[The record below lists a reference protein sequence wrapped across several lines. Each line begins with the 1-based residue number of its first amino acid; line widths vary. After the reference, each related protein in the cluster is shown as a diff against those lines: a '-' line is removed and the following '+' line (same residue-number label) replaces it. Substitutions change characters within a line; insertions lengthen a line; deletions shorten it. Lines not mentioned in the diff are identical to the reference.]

1 MTVKRD
7 YYEVL
12 GIARGASAAE
22 IKTSYRRLARQF
34 HPDINKE
41 PAAEELFKEINEAY
55 EVLGD
60 EQKRATYDRFGH
72 AGLQGAGAG
81 AGGFGGFGGFGD
93 LGDIFEEFFSGV
105 SGTRTRRSA
114 RARGP
119 ARGDDLRADISIPF
133 LEAVFGTERE
143 IQVPRTETCPQCQGS
158 GAEPGTTPIV
168 CNQCRG
174 TGEVRQVQQSF
185 LGSFVNVGTCP
196 TCGGSGET
204 IPTPCSQC
212 NGRKRVRKSHT
223 LKVKVPAGI
232 DSGMRIRLVGEG
244 DAGARGGPAGNLY
257 VFVNVEDHP
266 YFQRREDD
274 IILNLVINVAQAAL
288 GDEITIPT
296 VNGEEEIRIESGT
309 QPGHVIRLRGRGVPH
324 IRQSGR
330 GDQILV
336 VQVAVPEKLDSEQRE
351 LFHQLGRT
359 LGKEIVAVNK
369 EKGLFG
375 HLKDLKEA
383 LGL

>member
-1 MTVKRD
+1 MTIKRD

-12 GIARGASAAE
+12 GIARGASAAD

-41 PAAEELFKEINEAY
+41 PEAEKRFKEINEAY

-60 EQKRATYDRFGH
+60 EHKRATYDRFGH
-72 AGLQGAGAG
+72 AGLQGGAAG
-81 AGGFGGFGGFGD
+81 AGGFSGFAGFGD

-105 SGTRTRRSA
+105 SGTRTRRTS
-114 RARGP
+114 RTRGP

-133 LEAVFGTERE
+133 LEAVFGTERD
-143 IQVPRTETCPQCQGS
+143 IQVPRTETCTQCQGS
-158 GAEPGTTPIV
+158 GAEPGTTPVV
-168 CNQCRG
+168 CSQCRG

-185 LGSFVNVGTCP
+185 LGSFVNVSTCP

-204 IPTPCSQC
+204 ISTPCSEC
-212 NGRKRVRKSHT
+212 NGRKRVRTSHT

-232 DSGMRIRLVGEG
+232 DTGMRIRLVGEG

-257 VFVNVEDHP
+257 VFVHVEEHA

-274 IILNLVINVAQAAL
+274 IILNLAINVAQAAL

-296 VNGEEEIRIESGT
+296 VDGEEKIRIEPGT
-309 QPGHVIRLRGRGVPH
+309 QPGHLIRLRGRGVPH
-324 IRQSGR
+324 LRQTGR
-330 GDQILV
+330 GDQIV
-336 VQVAVPEKLDSEQRE
+336 AVQVAIPEKLDSEQRE
-351 LFHQLGRT
+351 LLRQLGRT
-359 LGKEIVAVNK
+359 LGKEIVSVNK

>member
-1 MTVKRD
+1 MTTKRD

-12 GIARGASAAE
+12 GIARGASATD
-22 IKTSYRRLARQF
+22 IKRSYRRLARQY

-41 PAAEELFKEINEAY
+41 PEAEQRFKEINEAY

-60 EQKRATYDRFGH
+60 EEKRATYDRLGH
-72 AGLQGAGAG
+72 AGLQGGAAGAS
-81 AGGFGGFGGFGD
+81 GFGGFGGFGD

-105 SGTRTRRSA
+105 SGTRTRRAA
-114 RARGP
+114 RSRGP
-119 ARGDDLRADISIPF
+119 SRGDDLRADLSIPF

-143 IQVPRTETCPQCQGS
+143 IQVPRTETCPHCQGS

-168 CNQCRG
+168 CSQCRG
-174 TGEVRQVQQSF
+174 TGEVRHVQQSF
-185 LGSFVNVGTCP
+185 LGSFVNVSTCP

-204 IPTPCSQC
+204 IATPCSRC
-212 NGRKRVRKSHT
+212 HGRKRVQTTHQ

-232 DSGMRIRLVGEG
+232 DNGMRIRLVGEG
-244 DAGARGGPAGNLY
+244 DAGSRGGPAGNLY
-257 VFVNVEDHP
+257 VFVHVEEHP

-296 VNGEEEIRIESGT
+296 VDGEEKIRIEPGT
-309 QPGHVIRLRGRGVPH
+309 QPGHLIRLRGRGVPH
-324 IRQSGR
+324 LRQSGR
-330 GDQILV
+330 GDQIIA
-336 VQVAVPEKLDSEQRE
+336 VQVAIPEKLNAEQKE
-351 LFHQLGRT
+351 LLQQLGRT
-359 LGKEIVAVNK
+359 LGKEIVSENK

>member
-1 MTVKRD
+1 MTTKRD

-12 GIARGASAAE
+12 GVARGASATD
-22 IKTSYRRLARQF
+22 IKRSYRRLARQY

-41 PAAEELFKEINEAY
+41 PEAEERFKEINEAY

-60 EQKRATYDRFGH
+60 EEKRATYDRFGH
-72 AGLQGAGAG
+72 AGLQSSAAGAS
-81 AGGFGGFGGFGD
+81 GFGGFGGFGD

-105 SGTRTRRSA
+105 SGTRTRRAGRS
-114 RARGP
+114 RAP
-119 ARGDDLRADISIPF
+119 SRGDDLRADISVPF
-133 LEAVFGTERE
+133 LDAVFGTERE

-168 CNQCRG
+168 CSQCRG
-174 TGEVRQVQQSF
+174 TGEVRHVQQSF
-185 LGSFVNVGTCP
+185 LGSVVKVGICP

-204 IPTPCSQC
+204 IATPCGRC
-212 NGRKRVRKSHT
+212 HGRKRVQTTHQ

-232 DSGMRIRLVGEG
+232 DNGMRIRLVGEG

-257 VFVNVEDHP
+257 VFVHVEEHP

-296 VNGEEEIRIESGT
+296 VDGEEKIRIEPGI
-309 QPGHVIRLRGRGVPH
+309 QPGHLIRLRGRGVPH
-324 IRQSGR
+324 LRQSGR
-330 GDQILV
+330 GDQIIV
-336 VQVAVPEKLDSEQRE
+336 VQVAVPEKLTAEQKD
-351 LFHQLGRT
+351 LLQQLGRT
-359 LGKEIVAVNK
+359 LGKEIVSENK